1 MDHINELIGIL
12 NSNFNWN
19 KARVTCFAKMLLALL
34 VTRTVNLNK
43 ISCSMSSPADKS
55 SRYRRLQRFLPKLQ
69 LTLK

>member
-34 VTRTVNLNK
+34 VTRSIT
-43 ISCSMSSPADKS
+43 SCKA
-55 SRYRRLQRFLPKLQ
+55 RELFLQNNFLFLVE
-69 LTLK
+69 LKQT